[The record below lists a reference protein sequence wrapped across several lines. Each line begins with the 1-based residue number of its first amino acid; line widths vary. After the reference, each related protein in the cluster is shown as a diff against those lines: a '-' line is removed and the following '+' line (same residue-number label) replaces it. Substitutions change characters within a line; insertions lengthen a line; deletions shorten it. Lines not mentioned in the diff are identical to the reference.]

1 MDGALILALIAIAL
15 AYAFDFVNGFHDT
28 ANAVATIIYSRAM
41 KGRDAIIMSG
51 VLNFLGAVIVGT
63 AVAMVITKV
72 IPEDKV
78 TIQLILA
85 ALVAG
90 LVWNLGTWYFGLPV
104 SSSHTLVGSLFGA
117 GLAANWL
124 DGVYWGALTQIIL
137 ALLVS
142 PVLGLALGW
151 AITRFSRILS
161 NRHSTSRGYAPPSNY
176 INGTQPP
183 KVFRWLTILSGA
195 AVSFSHGSNDGQK
208 TMGVITL
215 ILIAEFGRSQEAGVP
230 FWVVV
235 TSATAI
241 GLGTMIGGWRIIRT
255 VGEKISG
262 SGFTHVQGF
271 GAQLAAAAVI
281 LVGSRFGAPVSTTH
295 VLNSAVA
302 GATVSEHT
310 RKGLNLQ
317 TVSSIVLAW
326 LMTIPAAALV
336 AALIYF
342 AITLI

>member
-1 MDGALILALIAIAL
+1 MTLALIAIAL

-78 TIQLILA
+78 SIQLILA
-85 ALVAG
+85 ALVGG
-90 LVWNLGTWYFGLPV
+90 LVWNLGTWYYGLPV

-124 DGVYWGALTQIIL
+124 DGVHWGALTQIIL

-142 PVLGLALGW
+142 PILGLALGW
-151 AITRFSRILS
+151 GITRVSRILS
-161 NRHSTSRGYAPPSNY
+161 NRYSASRGYAPSSNY
-176 INGTQPP
+176 MNGTQPP
-183 KVFRWLTILSGA
+183 TVFRWLTILSGA
-195 AVSFSHGSNDGQK
+195 AVAFSHGSNDGQK

-235 TSATAI
+235 TSAAAI
-241 GLGTMIGGWRIIRT
+241 ALGTTIGGWRIIRT

-271 GAQLAAAAVI
+271 GAQLAAAIVI

-326 LMTIPAAALV
+326 LVTIPAAALV
-336 AALIYF
+336 AALVYF